1 MPSSIT
7 RWEPM
12 RELAT
17 VRTMMDRLFDE
28 AFMDMPRLWDRRSDV
43 FALALDVADQDGS
56 YVVKASVPGVNPE
69 DVEVTLTDNVLTI
82 RGEMKEDKDI
92 KEESYHL
99 RERRYGSF
107 LRSVTLPM
115 PVDANAIE
123 AVNENGVLTLT
134 LPKTEAVKPK
144 KIEVKTAVTQ
154 K

>member
-1 MPSSIT
+1 
-7 RWEPM
+7 M

-107 LRSVTLPM
+107 VRSVTLPM
-115 PVDANAIE
+115 AVDASAIE

-134 LPKTEAVKPK
+134 LPKAEVVKPK
-144 KIEVKTAVTQ
+144 KIEVKTVVAQ